1 MENKNNDKHSA
12 KETPSVS
19 QRRHEEAKEFT
30 KTLIEELLSSDSGG
44 ALARTL
50 EEKTNMQ

>member
-19 QRRHEEAKEFT
+19 HRRHEEAKEFT

-44 ALARTL
+44 ALARTPD
-50 EEKTNMQ
+50 EKTNMQ